1 MAELFEFVIGN
12 IALLLSVLNVDF
24 WSLIFVWILHFGAWN
39 FHYFHRPIA
48 LIILCRVILHLY
60 RIGALPAPEPPDQRG
75 KAQAAHDA

>member
-60 RIGALPAPEPPDQRG
+60 RRSSSPGAPRSERPGPGRS
-75 KAQAAHDA
+75 